1 MVLAMPMQS
10 LRRGISLL
18 LLILCQGAQ
27 PQAITESPSIVS
39 LEVAPVDG
47 SPSTSDLY
55 PLRVGEL
62 IHGNNS
68 GRLQDFFSSR
78 PSITLRAAVI
88 TRAIPLAWREG
99 EDEGDDITHQ
109 NKPVVFRGF
118 QVDFLHRL
126 EQFAK
131 EDNVTLKFDMEEA
144 PPYSYDSGV
153 NRMAN
158 DCNTTENPVPWDDC
172 YTHDLWVGDIYAFPQ
187 RLTRTLFTP
196 PLIETAAASIR
207 YLNRHQKLRVFNT
220 IQEAEASQEPICVL
234 EGSHYDKEVVQKFP
248 TAVLIRC
255 PSHEKCI
262 HLLKQDVC
270 CLFVEDE
277 LHLRYL
283 SKQDKEH
290 SLQLTPQ
297 RWKILRI
304 MWPLSA
310 TLDPRISTLLTRWVY
325 AAQVNGTLDELYDHY
340 FSISYCALGWAGPN
354 CTSPCSSTHG
364 LSARDGTCV
373 CESTKWTGDDCLTE
387 VPEDLN
393 LIPRT
398 LLVVGYSLMAFNFI
412 ACMLCAAW
420 LLRYRKTT
428 QVQIGQ
434 PVFLCLVLLGCLI
447 STSVIVALGQQDD
460 GPHHFYQDDESYAHQ
475 NTTSFNRTSNHSQK
489 NNDDGST
496 TNAASVYFIP
506 PRMACMAIPW
516 LYSVGFSITFG
527 TLFAKIRR
535 VYLIFQAATATRR
548 VRVTV
553 RETVSV
559 VAGVLLVDII
569 ILTVWTIVDPLHWER
584 TTLTADKY
592 GVSLTSEG
600 HCTSKSWGAFA
611 LAIGI
616 FHFALLC
623 IACVMCYLSRGIPTR
638 FSEGSYVS
646 IAMVSNLQI
655 FVVGIPLLIML
666 GTDPVSSY
674 FVRVVIVWMND
685 LAVLGLIF
693 GNLIYSV
700 SSVSAWEGRSRR
712 SIRTAI
718 KDYAESSKN
727 SSCVSVGRQNNIT
740 ESAANISGS
749 HHASDAEALRANQ
762 IVVLGGGD
770 VQIEGSDVD
779 TLAAKDPDA
788 LREHKPMRV
797 SFKTP

>member
-1 MVLAMPMQS
+1 MAMATPMVMPS
-10 LRRGISLL
+10 LRKWIPLL
-18 LLILCQGAQ
+18 LLLLLLLCHGAQ
-27 PQAITESPSIVS
+27 PQTITESPSLLRV
-39 LEVAPVDG
+39 EVDPVDG
-47 SPSTSDLY
+47 SASTLDLY

-78 PSITLRAAVI
+78 PSITLRAAII

-99 EDEGDDITHQ
+99 EDEGDDITHE

-118 QVDFLHRL
+118 QVEFLLRL
-126 EQFAK
+126 EQFAR
-131 EDNVTLKFDMEEA
+131 EDNVTLTFNMEEA

-158 DCNTTENPVPWDDC
+158 DCNTTENPVPWEDC

-187 RLTRTLFTP
+187 RLTRALFTP

-207 YLNRHQKLRVFNT
+207 YLNRHQNLRVFNT

-262 HLLKQDVC
+262 YLLKQDIC

-277 LHLRYL
+277 LQLRYL

-290 SLQLTPQ
+290 SLQVTPQ

-310 TLDPRISTLLTRWVY
+310 TLDPRISTLLTRWIY

-340 FSISYCALGWAGPN
+340 FSISFCPLGWAGPN
-354 CTSPCSSTHG
+354 CTSPCSSTNG

-373 CESTKWTGDDCLTE
+373 CESIKWIGNDCLTE

-398 LLVVGYSLMAFNFI
+398 LLAVGYSLMAFNFM

-420 LLRYRKTT
+420 LWRYRKTT

-434 PVFLCLVLLGCLI
+434 PVFLCLVLLGCLV

-460 GPHHFYQDDESYAHQ
+460 DAQHFYQDDESDAYQ
-475 NTTSFNRTSNHSQK
+475 NTTSFNGTSNHSQK
-489 NNDDGST
+489 NGDNDDDGST
-496 TNAASVYFIP
+496 ATANAASVYYIP

-559 VAGVLLVDII
+559 VAGVLLVDVI
-569 ILTVWTIVDPLHWER
+569 ILTVWTVVDPLHWER

-600 HCTSKSWGAFA
+600 HCTSKSWAAFA

-623 IACVMCYLSRGIPTR
+623 IACVMCYLSRDIPTR

-646 IAMVSNLQI
+646 IAMVSNFQI
-655 FVVGIPLLIML
+655 FVVGIPLLIIL

-693 GNLIYSV
+693 GNLMYSV
-700 SSVSAWEGRSRR
+700 SSVNAWEGRSRR
-712 SIRTAI
+712 SLRTAI
-718 KDYAESSKN
+718 RDYTESSKSN
-727 SSCVSVGRQNNIT
+727 SCVSVGRQNNIT
-740 ESAANISGS
+740 ENAANISGS
-749 HHASDAEALRANQ
+749 HHASDAEGLRANHA
-762 IVVLGGGD
+762 VVN
-770 VQIEGSDVD
+770 
-779 TLAAKDPDA
+779 THAAKDPDG